1 MTKIEIRKHKTSD
14 KIFVLYPYT
23 MDKDLNCM
31 AVTLD
36 DPDVK
41 FKISYAYAM
50 QNTSL
55 CSEEEIHG
63 IADLGRFVFD
73 DIYNLY
79 TTGSG
84 YEFIKMIKKMVTVE
98 EPVTESSTY
107 EVRLVMDVTVDNTIS
122 RNELRDSVIDSIK
135 ENLSADAA
143 DIDIKFCTA
152 KLK

>member
-1 MTKIEIRKHKTSD
+1 MSTKIEIRKHKTND

-50 QNTSL
+50 QDTSL
-55 CSEEEIHG
+55 CTESHIHD

-73 DIYNLY
+73 DIYNLDP
-79 TTGSG
+79 SG
-84 YEFIKMIKKMVTVE
+84 YEFVNMIKKMIAAD
-98 EPVTESSTY
+98 EPTDSVTY
-107 EVRLVMDVTVDNTIS
+107 EVRLVMDVTVDDTIS
-122 RNELRDSVIDSIK
+122 RDALTDSVMDSIN
-135 ENLSADAA
+135 ENLSVDA

>member
-1 MTKIEIRKHKTSD
+1 MSTKIEIRKHNTSE

-55 CSEEEIHG
+55 CTEKEIHDL
-63 IADLGRFVFD
+63 ADLGRFVFD
-73 DIYNLY
+73 DIYNLS
-79 TTGSG
+79 TSE
-84 YEFIKMIKKMVTVE
+84 YEFVNMIKKMIAVNE
-98 EPVTESSTY
+98 SVTESATY
-107 EVRLVMDVTVDNTIS
+107 EVRLVMDITVNNTIS
-122 RNELRDSVIDSIK
+122 RNALTDSVMDSIK
-135 ENLSADAA
+135 ENLSADAE
-143 DIDIKFCTA
+143 IDIKFCTA